1 MYESVCHAPQ
11 VGFQLV
17 DAIARAEGISVDR
30 LQDSAAVG
38 RGRLAGQRI
47 LLAKPMTFMNNSGD
61 SVRKLVNFY
70 KVSEGK
76 VKVDFKSISGSN
88 CRSRT
93 HSES

>member
-1 MYESVCHAPQ
+1 MLEYQTPKRALNTTQ

-17 DAIARAEGISVDR
+17 DTIARAEGIAVNR

-38 RGRLAGQRI
+38 RGRLAGHRI

-70 KVSEGK
+70 KVGFW
-76 VKVDFKSISGSN
+76 VCG
-88 CRSRT
+88 RT
-93 HSES
+93 Q